1 MGRSENRNDVS
12 TESKRE
18 ERFRGKTKEKA
29 WKRNDREGMSPV
41 VVSFEIKYGAWT
53 SNDAT
58 KFNSLWTLVFEPI
71 RFFSF
76 FFFETKRE
84 FLCRSQSAPCIY
96 AFPLHRHGYV
106 YKASRLDSWKEI
118 EFRRRERER
127 VLFNRDCC
135 DCCALHARDIQCWNS
150 VVSSFFLRGTG
161 GGNFSLFIA
170 TIAHLLCPR
179 PLFPYRRCR
188 RIFRTSFDLRRK
200 GSSFFD
206 IITFYWNVLVE

>member
-1 MGRSENRNDVS
+1 MFRQKANEKNVFGG
-12 TESKRE
+12 KR
-18 ERFRGKTKEKA
+18 RRRRGKGTTAKG
-29 WKRNDREGMSPV
+29 WVPSWFPLR
-41 VVSFEIKYGAWT
+41 
-53 SNDAT
+53 SNAGLGRAT
-58 KFNSLWTLVFEPI
+58 MQLNLTLSELSYSNRFVF
-71 RFFSF
+71 FLF